1 MGNSLG
7 VGVAT
12 CLPDALRLLH
22 DPINCIA
29 KREVI
34 VLAHRARF
42 FAMTFADLAAL
53 AVRQLPA
60 TTRDS
65 NRHDSSEREA
75 QRLLRKGTFSVS
87 AVAFEVG
94 YESAA

>member
-1 MGNSLG
+1 
-7 VGVAT
+7 
-12 CLPDALRLLH
+12 
-22 DPINCIA
+22 
-29 KREVI
+29 
-34 VLAHRARF
+34 
-42 FAMTFADLAAL
+42 MTFADLAAL

-94 YESAA
+94 YESAAQFSRDYKRRFGVPPKRDLTK